1 MGGNSKSVDQT
12 ESSHKSN
19 GFFSTEPSDKDL
31 FEEALSLLSSQEQE
45 PQYNEAK
52 VILEKLVQQFPKSKW
67 VDSAKA
73 LIVSLNRISALE
85 AQLNQEKQKYDKLTQ
100 EMAVLRDKGK
110 QAEEK
115 HLAEIFRLQQENDE
129 LKKDIQQLKNLEIQL
144 EKRTKKRR

>member
-1 MGGNSKSVDQT
+1 MGGNTVDQT
-12 ESSHKSN
+12 ELSHKSN

-31 FEEALSLLSSQEQE
+31 FEEALSLLSNQEQE
-45 PQYNEAK
+45 PQYNEAR

-67 VDSAKA
+67 VAGAKA
-73 LIVSLNRISALE
+73 MIVSLNNISALE
-85 AQLNQEKQKYDKLTQ
+85 AQLNQEKHKQNKLTQ
-100 EMAVLRDKGK
+100 EIAGLRDKGK